1 MWQPNRSQW
10 LIICTI
16 AALLVLC
23 WPPDRGNGSSLIVK
37 VIHWAVDPANTL
49 PPLPPPLPPGLGDNG
64 DAVAAHDAV
73 EAEYFRLHNSD
84 AMTRWRMDVKAGGDP
99 FDPMTERQILIASAV
114 FAALAVV
121 KVGSRK

>member
-10 LIICTI
+10 LIICAI

-23 WPPDRGNGSSLIVK
+23 WPPDRGNGSSLMVK
-37 VIHWAVDPANTL
+37 AIHWAVDPTSAL
-49 PPLPPPLPPGLGDNG
+49 PALPPPLPPGLGDNG

-84 AMTRWRMDVKAGGDP
+84 AWTRWRMDVKAAGDP
-99 FDPMTERQILIASAV
+99 IDPATERQLLV
-114 FAALAVV
+114 AAAVV
-121 KVGSRK
+121 GMLLVWRLVR